1 MNSIRALPRIFI
13 PGQDMSAPF
22 EIPKPEHDKLHNVL
36 RLRSGAEIG
45 VMPNDGTLW
54 VCRMDGKLGVPI
66 VQHRPATEPE
76 LFVTIAQALP
86 KGDKLDDIIKSCT
99 EIGASR
105 FVLFTGARSVVKWD
119 AKKVE
124 EKMRRIQALARESA
138 ELAFRMRIP
147 VIEFRSDLNEVLSK
161 ESGVIALSEQ
171 ESVTATLKTEG
182 KSVCLVIGPE
192 GGWAPREVEAMKEY
206 AVTLGPRVL
215 RTEHAGFAAIAKL
228 LVP

>member
-13 PGQDMSAPF
+13 PGQTMGCPF

-45 VMPNDGTLW
+45 VMPNDGTMW

-66 VQHRPATEPE
+66 IQHRPATEPN
-76 LFVTIAQALP
+76 LFITVAQALP
-86 KGDKLDDIIKSCT
+86 KGDKLDDIIRSCT

-119 AKKVE
+119 EKKVE
-124 EKMRRIQALARESA
+124 DKMRRIQALARESA

-147 VIEFRSDLNEVLSK
+147 TIEFRSNLNEILTK

-171 ESVTATLKTEG
+171 ETVTETIKADG
-182 KSVCLVIGPE
+182 QNVCIVVGPE
-192 GGWAPREVEAMKEY
+192 GGWAPREVEAMKDY

-228 LVP
+228 LIP

>member
-13 PGQDMSAPF
+13 PGVEMHCPF
-22 EIPKPEHDKLHNVL
+22 EIPKAEHDKLHTVL

-45 VMPNDGTLW
+45 VMPNDGTFW
-54 VCRMDGKLGVPI
+54 VCRMDGKIGVPLT
-66 VQHRPATEPE
+66 QHRPDTEPQ
-76 LFVTIAQALP
+76 LFITVAQALP
-86 KGDKLDDIIKSCT
+86 KGDKLDDIIRSCT

-119 AKKVE
+119 EKKVE
-124 EKMRRIQALARESA
+124 DKMRRIRALARESA
-138 ELAFRMRIP
+138 EVAFRMRIP
-147 VIEFRSDLNEVLSK
+147 TIEFRSNLDEVLAK
-161 ESGVIALSEQ
+161 EANIVALSEQ
-171 ESVTATLKTEG
+171 ESVTATIKAPG
-182 KSVCLVIGPE
+182 NAVCLVVGPE
-192 GGWAPREVEAMKEY
+192 GGWAPREVEAMKPY

>member
-13 PGQDMSAPF
+13 PGVEMHCPF
-22 EIPKPEHDKLHNVL
+22 EIPRAEHDKLHNVL

-45 VMPNDGTLW
+45 VMPNDGTFW
-54 VCRMDGKLGVPI
+54 VCRMDGKIGIPLT
-66 VQHRPATEPE
+66 QYRPQTEPDIYIT
-76 LFVTIAQALP
+76 VAQALP

-105 FVLFTGARSVVKWD
+105 FILFTGARSVVKWD
-119 AKKVE
+119 EKKVGD
-124 EKMRRIQALARESA
+124 KMRRIQALARESA

-147 VIEFRSDLNEVLSK
+147 TIEFRSNLNDILTK

-171 ESVTATLKTEG
+171 ESVTATIKADG
-182 KSVCLVIGPE
+182 KNICLVIGPE
-192 GGWAPREVEAMKEY
+192 GGWAPREVEAMKEC

>member
-13 PGQDMSAPF
+13 PGIEMGAPF
-22 EIPKPEHDKLHNVL
+22 EIPKAEYDKLHTVL

-45 VMPNDGTLW
+45 VMPNDGTFW

-66 VQHRPATEPE
+66 VQHRPQTEPE
-76 LFVTIAQALP
+76 LFITVAQALP
-86 KGDKLDDIIKSCT
+86 KGDRLDDIIRSCT

-105 FVLFTGARSVVKWD
+105 FILFTGARSVVKWD
-119 AKKVE
+119 EKKVE
-124 EKMRRIQALARESA
+124 DKMRRIQALARESA

-147 VIEFRSDLNEVLSK
+147 TVEFRSNLNEILTK

-171 ESVTATLKTEG
+171 ESVTATIKPDG
-182 KSVCLVIGPE
+182 RNICLVIGPE
-192 GGWAPREVEAMKEY
+192 GGWAPREVEAMKEC

>member
-13 PGQDMSAPF
+13 PGIEMGAPF
-22 EIPKPEHDKLHNVL
+22 EIPKAEYDKLHTVL

-45 VMPNDGTLW
+45 VMPNDGTFW
-54 VCRMDGKLGVPI
+54 VCRMDGKLGVPL
-66 VQHRPATEPE
+66 VQHRPQTEPE
-76 LFVTIAQALP
+76 LFITVAQALP
-86 KGDKLDDIIKSCT
+86 KGDRLDDIIRSCT

-105 FVLFTGARSVVKWD
+105 FILFTGARSVVKWD
-119 AKKVE
+119 EKKVE

-147 VIEFRSDLNEVLSK
+147 TVEFRSNLNEILTK

-171 ESVTATLKTEG
+171 ESVTATIKPDG
-182 KSVCLVIGPE
+182 RNICLVIGPE
-192 GGWAPREVEAMKEY
+192 GGWAPREVEAMKEC

>member
-1 MNSIRALPRIFI
+1 M
-13 PGQDMSAPF
+13 GCPF

-45 VMPNDGTLW
+45 VMPNDGTMW

-66 VQHRPATEPE
+66 IQHRPATEPN
-76 LFVTIAQALP
+76 LFITVAQALP
-86 KGDKLDDIIKSCT
+86 KGDKLDDIIRSCT

-119 AKKVE
+119 EKKVE
-124 EKMRRIQALARESA
+124 DKMRRIQALARESA

-147 VIEFRSDLNEVLSK
+147 TIEFRSNLNEILTK

-171 ESVTATLKTEG
+171 ETVTETIKADG
-182 KSVCLVIGPE
+182 QNVCIVVGPE
-192 GGWAPREVEAMKEY
+192 GGWAPREVEAMKDY

-228 LVP
+228 LIP

>member
-13 PGQDMSAPF
+13 PGIEMGAPF
-22 EIPKPEHDKLHNVL
+22 EIPKAEYDKLHTVL

-45 VMPNDGTLW
+45 VMPNDGTFW

-66 VQHRPATEPE
+66 VQHRPQTEPE
-76 LFVTIAQALP
+76 LFITVAQALP
-86 KGDKLDDIIKSCT
+86 KGDRLDDIIRSCT

-105 FVLFTGARSVVKWD
+105 FILFTGARSVVKWD
-119 AKKVE
+119 EKKVE
-124 EKMRRIQALARESA
+124 DKMRRIQALARESA

-147 VIEFRSDLNEVLSK
+147 TVEFRSNLNDILTK

-171 ESVTATLKTEG
+171 ESVTATIKPDG
-182 KSVCLVIGPE
+182 RNICLVIGPE
-192 GGWAPREVEAMKEY
+192 GGWAPREVEAMKEC